1 MLHKEFWFPTQIY
14 IKEFN
19 LDNDQLAHDIVEWSK
34 QDPGLS
40 KTNVNGWHSKSDM
53 HQKPEYKP
61 LVDQLFEMQHEI
73 FKEDCLA
80 DQPVLGNMWANINPT
95 YSYNK
100 THTHPNSMWSGVYYI
115 KVPKNSGKLFLEDPR
130 PGPNQHMPRR
140 VDNLPEQLWRVCAY
154 EPVEGRMIFFPSW
167 LPHGVDINMNTE
179 KGEKNWRIS
188 VSYNFIQ
195 I

>member
-1 MLHKEFWFPTQIY
+1 
-14 IKEFN
+14 
-19 LDNDQLAHDIVEWSK
+19 
-34 QDPGLS
+34 
-40 KTNVNGWHSKSDM
+40 
-53 HQKPEYKP
+53 
-61 LVDQLFEMQHEI
+61 
-73 FKEDCLA
+73 
-80 DQPVLGNMWANINPT
+80 
-95 YSYNK
+95 
-100 THTHPNSMWSGVYYI
+100 MWSGVYYI

-130 PGPNQHMPRR
+130 PGPNTYMPRR

-167 LPHGVDINMNTE
+167 LPHGVDINMNTD